1 MSENGVIFIATG
13 KNYVRAANLA
23 AQSVR
28 EMAPSLMVDLFADV
42 PDIADQTLFDQIHRI
57 EDPHARSKV
66 DYIHRT
72 RFART
77 LYMDTDIR
85 VVADISEMFKV
96 LDRFDIALTHAHAR
110 NRPETTEVWN
120 IQIPEAFPQMNGGVI
135 LFKATPPVLE
145 LMREWQAAYHRAGF
159 SKDQVTLRE
168 LIWLSDLRLHIL
180 PPEYNLRYEKYLSVW
195 RPREAV
201 PRILHFERFKY
212 KPKMT
217 RKKPFKTASA
227 TFERGSLPAR
237 RDWSLWSSPAT
248 TKPIFW
254 ARR

>member
-1 MSENGVIFIATG
+1 MYPTSPTRPCLIRYIGSKIPTPVLRSTIYTG
-13 KNYVRAANLA
+13 PA
-23 AQSVR
+23 SH
-28 EMAPSLMVDLFADV
+28 E
-42 PDIADQTLFDQIHRI
+42 H
-57 EDPHARSKV
+57 
-66 DYIHRT
+66 
-72 RFART
+72 

-85 VVADISEMFKV
+85 VVADISEMFEV
-96 LDRFDIALTHAHAR
+96 LDRFDIALAHAHAR

-217 RKKPFKTASA
+217 R
-227 TFERGSLPAR
+227 
-237 RDWSLWSSPAT
+237 
-248 TKPIFW
+248 
-254 ARR
+254 